1 MNAGTKINWSLGISD
16 RTNLNNI
23 PQRINSQPCDRGY
36 REIKYGILKLT
47 IRRGQS
53 LVFIFVSS
61 EENGYYRVVS
71 VGQLSF
77 DCRSYCGLICRMQG
91 YSYRNWEHWRRYLFT
106 FLLKINLVIFLLC
119 SKSIII
125 ISIIIIIITI
135 IINLLFLLFYN

>member
-1 MNAGTKINWSLGISD
+1 MNAGTKKNWSLGISD

-23 PQRINSQPCDRGY
+23 PQRINSQSYDRGY
-36 REIKYGILKLT
+36 RQIKSGILKLT

-53 LVFIFVSS
+53 LVFIFVSC

-77 DCRSYCGLICRMQG
+77 DCRSYCGLIRRMQG
-91 YSYRNWEHWRRYLFT
+91 YSYRNWEHWRRYLLT
-106 FLLKINLVIFLLC
+106 FLWKINLVIFLLC

-125 ISIIIIIITI
+125 I
-135 IINLLFLLFYN
+135 INLLFLLFYN